1 MTRAR
6 QLANRM
12 FNPFRRQKG
21 GKAWAE
27 HEWASSSRIGSWK
40 SQTFESHELAVG
52 NPTQLGS
59 IRNSPKGRKGGGS
72 THNTRWSERRL
83 KIAITIYT
91 IGYKY
96 TQLRIDGNTYYRYFP
111 VMQSCNIQ
119 QCHTHHNH
127 AIYNIPLPVGGGF
140 QCS

>member
-1 MTRAR
+1 MIRAK
-6 QLANRM
+6 QLTNRM
-12 FNPFRRQKG
+12 LNPFRRQQTKG
-21 GKAWAE
+21 GAGAE
-27 HEWASSSRIGSWK
+27 HERAPSPRIGNWK
-40 SQTFESHELAVG
+40 FQTFESHESAVG

-72 THNTRWSERRL
+72 TPNTRWPGRRL
-83 KIAITIYT
+83 KIAVNKYT

-96 TQLRIDGNTYYRYFP
+96 TQLRIDENTYYRYFP

-127 AIYNIPLPVGGGF
+127 AIYNNMSMTR
-140 QCS
+140 CSG